1 LKEKPRLLTLSR
13 LCFIGS
19 DDLFAFKHRGRPMA
33 FDEATAERVRNLLRR
48 RDLVER
54 KMMGGLCFMVD
65 GAMCCAVSGKG
76 GLLVRV
82 DPSAR
87 ERMLAEPDVSPADMR
102 GRRMTGFVR
111 VAPEGYRTDAALKTW
126 IERGIAGIAAEGARK
141 KPRPKKRT

>member
-1 LKEKPRLLTLSR
+1 
-13 LCFIGS
+13 
-19 DDLFAFKHRGRPMA
+19 MA
-33 FDEATAERVRNLLRR
+33 FDEATAERVRKLLRR
-48 RDLVER
+48 RNVVEK

-87 ERMLAEPDVSPADMR
+87 EGMLAEANVSPADMR
-102 GRRMTGFVR
+102 GRTMTGFVR

-126 IERGIAGIAAEGARK
+126 IERGIAGIAARAAEGARK
-141 KPRPKKRT
+141 KPPPKRRT